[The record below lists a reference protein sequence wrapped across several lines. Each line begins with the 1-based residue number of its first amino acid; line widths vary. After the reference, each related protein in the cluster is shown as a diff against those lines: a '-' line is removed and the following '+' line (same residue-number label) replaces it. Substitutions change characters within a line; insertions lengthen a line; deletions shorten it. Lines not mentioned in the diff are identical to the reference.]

1 MDLPGSVHPNESWK
15 INKVCELFN
24 LRAEELKEII
34 KRVGY
39 NLKDIENYLSKKRLP
54 KEPLKN

>member
-1 MDLPGSVHPNESWK
+1 MDLPAFIHPNESWK

-39 NLKDIENYLSKKRLP
+39 NIKDIEKYLEKKRLP
-54 KEPLKN
+54 KEPSKN